1 MAGAIVLGL
10 SLAGCGATPQSQQ
23 AAAAGQPDA
32 PAKPAP
38 AMEPAQPAQPEKPAK
53 PVEPMKPA
61 TPSEPMVPTGPQHP
75 AKPAEPAS
83 PSGDESLAALKV
95 PADDLV
101 AQADRYVAAIDEAVA
116 SEDAFNDAKE
126 EVGQECQ
133 HLDGDR
139 PGVGPTPRTTA
150 SMEATRPSWR
160 PPRSLR
166 MPRIMAR
173 PRRRPGN

>member
-1 MAGAIVLGL
+1 
-10 SLAGCGATPQSQQ
+10 
-23 AAAAGQPDA
+23 
-32 PAKPAP
+32 
-38 AMEPAQPAQPEKPAK
+38 MEPAQPAQPEKPAK

-83 PSGDESLAALKV
+83 PSGDESLSALKV

-126 EVGQECQ
+126 KVARNANTLMVIVQALGRSATPRQVWKPRG
-133 HLDGDR
+133 HPGGR
-139 PGVGPTPRTTA
+139 PGYC
-150 SMEATRPSWR
+150 
-160 PPRSLR
+160 R

-173 PRRRPGN
+173 PRRRPGK